1 MRYRSQLL
9 AQRRRRER
17 RQGTRARSGYPLQA
31 SIHAQERAVRSGS
44 RPGSAGVQREVPIP
58 RRLVEEA
65 AHLVAR
71 YQQISV
77 RLEKRVRWNPGA
89 KAFSK
94 ASRGLCPRPRTGRLR
109 RCEIKTRVP
118 LQMPGNEVRR
128 PRSRAGFHRSGTA
141 THAGHATSSSLP
153 RCCCTVPGCESRCQC
168 HHTLLPS
175 LSAS

>member
-1 MRYRSQLL
+1 M
-9 AQRRRRER
+9 
-17 RQGTRARSGYPLQA
+17 
-31 SIHAQERAVRSGS
+31 RSGS

-77 RLEKRVRWNPGA
+77 RLEKRVRRNPGA

-94 ASRGLCPRPRTGRLR
+94 ASRGLCPRPLSERFR
-109 RCEIKTRVP
+109 RCKIKLGYRC
-118 LQMPGNEVRR
+118 
-128 PRSRAGFHRSGTA
+128 RSQGMRCAGLDRAQGFTARGAA